1 MSLEQEQIFFESQK
15 AKLLQQH
22 EGQFVLIKNQKIH
35 GFFTTEQ
42 EAYEKGIELFGAQE
56 MFIKQILKEEP
67 KNFIPA
73 FSTNPHAH
81 F

>member
-1 MSLEQEQIFFESQK
+1 MSLEQEQTFFESQK
-15 AKLLQQH
+15 TKLLQQH

-73 FSTNPHAH
+73 FSTHAH

>member
-1 MSLEQEQIFFESQK
+1 MSLEQEQKFFESQK
-15 AKLLQQH
+15 AELLKQH
-22 EGQFVLIKNQKIH
+22 EGQFVLIKNQKIS

-67 KNFIPA
+67 KHFIPA
-73 FSTNPHAH
+73 FSTYPHAN

>member
-1 MSLEQEQIFFESQK
+1 MNLKQEQVFFEGQK
-15 AKLLQQH
+15 EKLLQQH

-56 MFIKQILKEEP
+56 MFIKQILKKEP
-67 KNFIPA
+67 KHFIPA
-73 FSTNPHAH
+73 FSTTPHAH
-81 F
+81 L